1 MTRVL
6 LLADDPSIAQAAAAR
21 LAEDRACEVAS
32 TASVA
37 DAIERLARDSFD
49 FVVVDRVED
58 CLAVAKRLEAWLQ
71 QADAGRATLL
81 VPTATAFGLQ
91 RVLASTVQHVRD
103 LVAVIENA
111 IDFRLSQASARA

>member
-1 MTRVL
+1 
-6 LLADDPSIAQAAAAR
+6 
-21 LAEDRACEVAS
+21 
-32 TASVA
+32 
-37 DAIERLARDSFD
+37 
-49 FVVVDRVED
+49 
-58 CLAVAKRLEAWLQ
+58 
-71 QADAGRATLL
+71 